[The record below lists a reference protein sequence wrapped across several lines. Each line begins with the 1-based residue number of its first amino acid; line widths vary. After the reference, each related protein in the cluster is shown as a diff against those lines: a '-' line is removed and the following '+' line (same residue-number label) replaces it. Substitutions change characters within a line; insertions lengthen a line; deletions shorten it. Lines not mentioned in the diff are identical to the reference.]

1 MSKGSSIGHFN
12 IISCKSLCLGHNTKI
27 GHLNMMKGY
36 FELIMDDNAT
46 IVNCNRM
53 TSLGKSQS
61 YKLSRLFMH
70 KGSKIVSRHFFDL
83 TSNIEIGERS
93 NMAGAYSQCWT
104 HGFLYGKERHAR
116 LDGDII
122 IGNDCYIGASCILL
136 PGISIGNNITL
147 GAGTTCSK
155 SIEKSGLYVSSSL
168 HFVQFDAD
176 ERITSLGKPVAVL
189 GGMDCFHK

>member
-12 IISCKSLCLGHNTKI
+12 VIKCKSLDLGKNAKI
-27 GHLNMMKGY
+27 GHLNMIKGY
-36 FELIMDDNAT
+36 LELIMDSDAT

-53 TSLGKSQS
+53 ISLRKSKTYQLPKS
-61 YKLSRLFMH
+61 NMRS
-70 KGSKIVSRHFFDL
+70 GAKIVSRHFFDL

-93 NMAGAYSQCWT
+93 NFAGAYSRCWT
-104 HGFLYGKERHAR
+104 HSFLYGKKKHVR

-122 IGNDCYIGASCILL
+122 IGQDCYIGASCILL

-155 SIEKSGLYVSSSL
+155 SIEKQGLYVSSSL
-168 HFVQFDAD
+168 KYIAFDAD
-176 ERITSLGKPVAVL
+176 ERIASLGEPSAVID
-189 GGMDCFHK
+189 GMERFHK